1 MKYNK
6 HHILLIAIIIIFS
19 LIIIITSKLAKF
31 NHIDE
36 AKTPSGSSIMH
47 GRLYED
53 VVESFEKNGFTN
65 IKLEKIDDLIVG
77 WLTKDGEVEKVLVG
91 GDENYYPDQWVPAN
105 IEVVIYYH
113 TFPVS
118 ENSSNSN
125 KTETANNPTN
135 NSDSVNITM
144 PYSSK
149 DYEFWLL
156 EDVINNLNSLGFYN
170 IQTVS
175 CKPTDD
181 NYALNIFDIQIATG
195 LFSDDPWESG
205 DKFASESKITI
216 YYNEFPLLTV
226 DNCPDLLTILTS
238 SDISY
243 TSFSKEYD
251 DRYVKFDAHIVENI
265 SYMDETEHIIEVVG
279 GNAPSNES
287 DKSLGLKI
295 RIGTRT
301 WNNDVNTN
309 HEENTNCT
317 VIGKINSSWSE
328 YYDMLYVEGLSLKP
342 R

>member
-6 HHILLIAIIIIFS
+6 HHTLLIAIIIIFS

-135 NSDSVNITM
+135 NSDSVNITI

-149 DYEFWLL
+149 DYEF
-156 EDVINNLNSLGFYN
+156 
-170 IQTVS
+170 
-175 CKPTDD
+175 
-181 NYALNIFDIQIATG
+181 
-195 LFSDDPWESG
+195 
-205 DKFASESKITI
+205 
-216 YYNEFPLLTV
+216 
-226 DNCPDLLTILTS
+226 
-238 SDISY
+238 
-243 TSFSKEYD
+243 
-251 DRYVKFDAHIVENI
+251 
-265 SYMDETEHIIEVVG
+265 
-279 GNAPSNES
+279 
-287 DKSLGLKI
+287 
-295 RIGTRT
+295 
-301 WNNDVNTN
+301 
-309 HEENTNCT
+309 
-317 VIGKINSSWSE
+317 
-328 YYDMLYVEGLSLKP
+328 
-342 R
+342 